1 MSLPH
6 VGSQADDWS
15 HAALLLARG
24 GAKRLVSSR
33 SVKPRVN
40 VTSAGGYIVSRLLRS
55 CRRRRRRRRAGLC
68 ILRSF
73 LITCWSC
80 LHGKK
85 ILTIIL
91 GRGEEKVSPSP
102 HSRLDGSSR
111 DLAKKNFGPGLS
123 KRERK
128 AAEGKPE
135 AAARSLPGMLLLQI
149 GGFVSGF

>member
-6 VGSQADDWS
+6 VGSQADYWP
-15 HAALLLARG
+15 HALLLLARG

-55 CRRRRRRRRAGLC
+55 CRRRRRRAGLC

-102 HSRLDGSSR
+102 HPRLDGSSR

-128 AAEGKPE
+128 AAEGKLE
-135 AAARSLPGMLLLQI
+135 AAARSLPGMLLLQR